1 MGNKFV
7 SRRKSMRASVRILA
21 TAFFVMVLVWCSFG
35 MNHSSSQAYNVPR
48 QVLDGGGA
56 MWDSTVG
63 YKLCSSIGQS
73 ITGVHQGGTKTV
85 YVGFWNPWV
94 VEASPV
100 EWEEEDLSL
109 RPTEFDLRQNYPNP
123 FNPAT
128 TIQYALPRASEV
140 SVEVYNILGQR
151 VRSLVDEQQDP
162 GYKTL
167 WWDGKDDYGNEV
179 SSGVYFYRIEAG
191 DFVQSKK
198 MTLLK

>member
-1 MGNKFV
+1 MGSQFV
-7 SRRKSMRASVRILA
+7 SRRKSMRASVRILG
-21 TAFFVMVLVWCSFG
+21 TGFFVMVLVWCSLG
-35 MNHSSSQAYNVPR
+35 MTHSSPQAYKVPR
-48 QVLDGGGA
+48 QALDGGGA
-56 MWDSTVG
+56 MWDSTTS

-73 ITGVHQGGTKTV
+73 ITGVHQGATKIV
-85 YVGFWNPWV
+85 YAGFWNPWV
-94 VEASPV
+94 VEACPV

-140 SVEVYNILGQR
+140 SVAIYNVLGQR
-151 VRSLVDEQQDP
+151 VRSLVNEHQDP
-162 GYKTL
+162 GYKTV
-167 WWDGKDDYGNEV
+167 WWDGKDDGGNEV